1 MKFKTDNFF
10 YIYDVNSNEIL
21 RVNEIIYDIIDDI
34 DGLKVQSLINKY
46 RSKHNAS
53 EIKKNVA
60 IIIQAN
66 KANNYFPY
74 NRPDIIQMLSAHKS
88 DTK

>member
-46 RSKHNAS
+46 RS
-53 EIKKNVA
+53 
-60 IIIQAN
+60 
-66 KANNYFPY
+66 
-74 NRPDIIQMLSAHKS
+74 
-88 DTK
+88 T